1 MNLTIFGTGYV
12 GLVTGACLAE
22 LGNDVLCIDTDAG
35 KVASLQAGD
44 VPIYEPGLRELVDS
58 NTSAGRLAFSTD
70 MAYGVAHGEV
80 QFIAVGTPSAED
92 GSADLHSVFNV
103 ARTIAMHMTGFK
115 VIVNKSTVPVGSGEA
130 VHRTVAAVLAQRRG
144 EVDALPRFAV
154 VSNPEFLKEGSA
166 IDDFMRPDRIIIGF
180 GDSHD
185 EQQAGRLLRELY
197 RPFGHDHDRLICMDR
212 RSAEFT
218 KYVANAML
226 ATRIS
231 FMNEMA
237 NLADRLGADIEPVRI
252 GIGSDPRIGDSFLY
266 PGVGYG
272 GSCFPKDVAALQWM
286 GHSVGL
292 PLRVLAAVEQVND
305 DQKQLLVHKLA
316 LRFGQ
321 DLSGCRF
328 ALWGLA
334 FKPNTDDMREASS
347 RVIVRELLE
356 RGAVLC
362 VFDPVAMSE
371 ARRCFEEDMRNRP
384 ELLERI
390 SYADGPIEA
399 ARDADALLIVTEWQ
413 VFRSPN
419 FDALRAALRRPLVV
433 DGRNLYEPSAM
444 RALGFDYLTIGRGMP
459 DALRTTAL

>member
-1 MNLTIFGTGYV
+1 MNLTIFGAGYV
-12 GLVTGACLAE
+12 GLVTGVCLAE
-22 LGNDVLCIDTDAG
+22 LGNDVVCIDTDAG
-35 KVASLQAGD
+35 RIAALQAGEM
-44 VPIYEPGLRELVDS
+44 PIYEPGLRELVDNNS
-58 NTSAGRLAFSTD
+58 SAGRLVFSTD
-70 MAYGVAHGEV
+70 MAYGVVHGEV

-92 GSADLHSVFNV
+92 GSADLRHVFDV

-130 VHRTVAAVLAQRRG
+130 VHRAVADVLAQRCG
-144 EVDALPRFAV
+144 KADAVPEFAV
-154 VSNPEFLKEGSA
+154 ISNPEFLKEGSA

-180 GDSHD
+180 GDSPA
-185 EQQAGRLLRELY
+185 EQHAGSLLRELY

-237 NLADRLGADIEPVRI
+237 NLADRLGADIEPVRV
-252 GIGSDPRIGDSFLY
+252 GVGADPRIGDSFLY

-272 GSCFPKDVAALQWM
+272 GSCFPKDVAALQRM

-292 PLRVLAAVEQVND
+292 PLRVLAAVEQVNN
-305 DQKQLLVHKLA
+305 DQKRLLVHKLA

-321 DLSGCRF
+321 DFSACRF

-356 RGAVLC
+356 RGAMLQ
-362 VFDPVAMSE
+362 VFDPVAMPE
-371 ARRCFEEDMRNRP
+371 ARRCFEEDIRNRP

-390 SYADGPIEA
+390 SYADCPIEA
-399 ARDADALLIVTEWQ
+399 ARDADALLILTEWQ

-419 FDALRAALRRPLVV
+419 FEALRTALRQPLVV
-433 DGRNLYEPSAM
+433 DGRNLYKPCAM
-444 RALGFDYLTIGRGMP
+444 RALGFDYLTIGRNVP
-459 DALRTTAL
+459 DVLRGTGS

>member
-1 MNLTIFGTGYV
+1 M
-12 GLVTGACLAE
+12 AE
-22 LGNDVLCIDTDAG
+22 MGNAVVCVDVNAEKI
-35 KVASLQAGD
+35 ASLQMGV
-44 VPIYEPGLRELVDS
+44 VPIFEPGLRELVDS
-58 NTSAGRLAFSTD
+58 NAHAGRLAFSTD
-70 MAYGVAHGEV
+70 MAYAVAHGDV
-80 QFIAVGTPSAED
+80 QFIAVGTPSDAD
-92 GSADLHSVFNV
+92 GSADLRYVLDV
-103 ARTIAMHMTGFK
+103 ARTIATHMTGFK

-130 VHRTVAAVLAQRRG
+130 VHRAVEAVLAQRGG
-144 EVDALPRFAV
+144 EAAVAPRFAV
-154 VSNPEFLKEGSA
+154 ISNPEFLREGSA
-166 IDDFMRPDRIIIGF
+166 VDDFMRPDRIIIGF
-180 GDSHD
+180 GSAQE
-185 EQQAGRLLRELY
+185 EQLAGSLLRELY
-197 RPFGHDHDRLICMDR
+197 RPFGHDHDRLLCMDR

-237 NLADRLGADIEPVRI
+237 NLADRLGADIEPVRA

-266 PGVGYG
+266 PGAGYG
-272 GSCFPKDVAALQWM
+272 GSCFPKDVAALQCM
-286 GHSVGL
+286 GNSVGL
-292 PLRVLAAVEQVND
+292 PLRVLAAVEQVNE
-305 DQKQLLVHKLA
+305 DQKRLLVHKLA
-316 LRFGQ
+316 LRFGS
-321 DLSGCRF
+321 DFSGCRF

-356 RGAVLC
+356 RGAALC

-371 ARRCFEEDMRNRP
+371 ARRCFEAEMRNRP
-384 ELLERI
+384 DLLQRI
-390 SYADGPIEA
+390 SYAEGPIEA

-419 FDALRAALRRPLVV
+419 FDALKAALRQPLVV

-444 RALGFDYLTIGRGMP
+444 RALGFDYLTIGRDVP